1 MSVQLAAFPKGFMDA
16 LCITR
21 SMSLFDWILLAGELE
36 IDGLEFYDGFL
47 ESQENPYLEK
57 VREALAVHKL
67 QMPMLCCS
75 PDFTNPDYEKRKQ
88 EVNRE
93 KKWIDLVNYF
103 GGKTCRVL
111 SGQRFPQ
118 VSRHD
123 GVRWVAEC
131 LKELVEYAEQKKVIL
146 AMENHY
152 KDNYWHYPEFAQKL
166 DVFMEIL
173 DMVPSPW
180 LGVNFD
186 PSNAFLAGE
195 DPIDVLEAVKHR
207 IVSMHASDRRLKP
220 GHAVEELNQ
229 FAPALDYPN
238 ILVHG
243 VIGQGL
249 NDYDQI
255 FSTLRNV
262 NFQGWIS
269 IEDGVGG
276 MEDLHASVEF
286 LKPKIREYF
295 SEKS

>member
-1 MSVQLAAFPKGFMDA
+1 
-16 LCITR
+16 
-21 SMSLFDWILLAGELE
+21 
-36 IDGLEFYDGFL
+36 
-47 ESQENPYLEK
+47 
-57 VREALAVHKL
+57 
-67 QMPMLCCS
+67 
-75 PDFTNPDYEKRKQ
+75 
-88 EVNRE
+88 
-93 KKWIDLVNYF
+93 
-103 GGKTCRVL
+103 
-111 SGQRFPQ
+111 
-118 VSRHD
+118 
-123 GVRWVAEC
+123 
-131 LKELVEYAEQKKVIL
+131 
-146 AMENHY
+146 MENHY

-220 GHAVEELNQ
+220 GHTVQELNQ
-229 FAPALDYPN
+229 FAPALNYPN

-243 VIGQGL
+243 IIGQGL

-286 LKPKIREYF
+286 LKLKIREYF
-295 SEKS
+295 SEKG